1 MYLSIQIYD
10 NQHPIIRAENGS
22 SNSGLKSQNKWP
34 IIYNSIHIKTTSQ
47 ETKTYI
53 TNSIIQ

>member
-22 SNSGLKSQNKWP
+22 SNSGLRFQNK
-34 IIYNSIHIKTTSQ
+34 
-47 ETKTYI
+47 
-53 TNSIIQ
+53 